1 MFATMY
7 EQIVH
12 ISLKRV
18 TLNFAKLKPDLE
30 TQLVLL
36 ANQTPQ
42 PNSCMSRGRGVDSS
56 HRVSLAKYQYTQP
69 CLWHNF
75 TGSLEDMVAG
85 VTWPSILPPGWTL
98 EWDPASA
105 EEEHEE

>member
-1 MFATMY
+1 MIATMY
-7 EQIVH
+7 ALEGAN
-12 ISLKRV
+12 L
-18 TLNFAKLKPDLE
+18 AKLMILE
-30 TQLVLL
+30 FEKLKLIL
-36 ANQTPQ
+36 DSASAFGKQTPQ

-56 HRVSLAKYQYTQP
+56 HRLSLAEYQYTQP

-85 VTWPSILPPGWTL
+85 VTWPSILPPGWTV
-98 EWDPASA
+98 EWDPTSA

>member
-1 MFATMY
+1 
-7 EQIVH
+7 
-12 ISLKRV
+12 
-18 TLNFAKLKPDLE
+18 
-30 TQLVLL
+30 VLL

-56 HRVSLAKYQYTQP
+56 HRVSLAEYLYTQP

-75 TGSLEDMVAG
+75 TGSLKDMVAG
-85 VTWPSILPPGWTL
+85 VTWPSILPPGWTV
-98 EWDPASA
+98 EWDPTSA